1 MGKDTNFIG
10 QPVYV
15 QLLNLVDRE
24 RIRKIS
30 LRGGH
35 DRYVKKLDGYTHFVA
50 FLFAILSDS
59 ILKPWE
65 KQLDI
70 LDSTTITL
78 FSTILKGAGRNPK
91 HGCNS
96 PTGQLE
102 LPFS

>member
-35 DRYVKKLDGYTHFVA
+35 DRYVTRLDGYTHFVA
-50 FLFAILSDS
+50 FQS
-59 ILKPWE
+59 WN
-65 KQLDI
+65 
-70 LDSTTITL
+70 
-78 FSTILKGAGRNPK
+78 G
-91 HGCNS
+91 
-96 PTGQLE
+96 
-102 LPFS
+102 